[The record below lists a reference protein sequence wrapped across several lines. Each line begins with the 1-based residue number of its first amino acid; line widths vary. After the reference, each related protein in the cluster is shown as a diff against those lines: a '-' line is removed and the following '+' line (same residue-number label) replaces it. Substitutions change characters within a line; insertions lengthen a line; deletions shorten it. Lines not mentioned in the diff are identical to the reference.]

1 MLATLESPTWDY
13 LNKRSV
19 EQGEFCQK
27 STVSVITTIQW
38 WFDPKFYV
46 RLYAQQSLFIRLNNT
61 QWWILLALS
70 PKNAAIAFDKD
81 AKFTQICLLHQ
92 GSIPYKTMT
101 EKIIQH
107 KMPCY
112 CQTIIFQCCWSQ
124 IGHFDQ
130 DGHKKETWS
139 CVPKALEFAYK
150 RDHIHEWETK
160 CQ

>member
-1 MLATLESPTWDY
+1 MLATLEFPTRDY

-61 QWWILLALS
+61 QRWILLALS

-81 AKFTQICLLHQ
+81 ATFTQICLLHQ

-107 KMPCY
+107 NMPCY
-112 CQTIIFQCCWSQ
+112 CPNNHISVLLIPDWSFRSRWTQ
-124 IGHFDQ
+124 KGDLKLRPQSSRI
-130 DGHKKETWS
+130 
-139 CVPKALEFAYK
+139 CL
-150 RDHIHEWETK
+150 
-160 CQ
+160 